1 MVDGP
6 LCMLRSGQLLPCMQS
21 GRHGRTRTEEAQDL
35 LKATVLIGV
44 AAMLATCSRPP
55 SMLEQIRESGELRV
69 VTLNSPMTFYYGPW
83 GAEGPE
89 YDLLKGF
96 ANHLNVDLHIVAA
109 DRYADLLRA
118 IEGADVHLAAAGLGV
133 TAERAS
139 RVDFGPAYQRV
150 EQLVVVR
157 RGRKLPRSPEDLVG
171 RRGEVVARSAHVET
185 LEAARKAL
193 PGLVWVENPVMDTGQ
208 LLAAVARGQI
218 DYTVVDSNILS
229 IYQSFMPELR
239 VAFELG
245 PAIDLAWA
253 FPRQR
258 DDSLRQAAAEYL
270 AALDKSGDLAH
281 TLERYYQHKAQFDY
295 VGTRKFSRD
304 YERKLPVYEPMFRK
318 AGERHDL
325 DWRLLAAA
333 GYQESHWNPK
343 AVSHKGAI
351 GVMMLMRDTADLIGI
366 KNPFDPAQSIEGGAR
381 YLRRMLRLVPDEV
394 PEPDRFWMAL
404 AAYNMG
410 YGHLI
415 DARALTASLGG
426 DKNKWSH
433 VRRTLP
439 LLMQPQWYSK
449 ARWGYARG
457 VETVD
462 YVDNV
467 RNYYQ
472 ILLYY
477 ETGETAPGEPLPEPK
492 ASATTAASE
501 PSPAVDPG
509 S

>member
-1 MVDGP
+1 MVGGRSACYGP
-6 LCMLRSGQLLPCMQS
+6 DSC
-21 GRHGRTRTEEAQDL
+21 RTAYRPAGSADKKNEEVRRL
-35 LKATVLIGV
+35 LKATVFIAI
-44 AAMLATCSRPP
+44 AALLATCSRPP

-69 VTLNSPMTFYYGPW
+69 ATLNSPITFYYGPW

-89 YDLLKGF
+89 YDLLQGL
-96 ANHLNVDLHIVAA
+96 ANHLNVELHIVAA
-109 DRYADLLRA
+109 DRYADLMRQV
-118 IEGADVHLAAAGLGV
+118 EGAEVHLAAAGLGV

-139 RVDFGPAYQRV
+139 RVRFGAAYQRV
-150 EQLVVVR
+150 QQLVVVR
-157 RGRKLPRSPEDLVG
+157 RGHRPPRSPEDLVG
-171 RRGEVVARSAHVET
+171 RRGEIVARSAHVEA
-185 LEAARKAL
+185 LEAARRAA
-193 PGLVWVENPVMDTGQ
+193 PGLIWVENPVMDTGQ
-208 LLAAVARGQI
+208 LLAAVARGQL

-229 IYQSFMPELR
+229 VYQSFMPELR

-245 PAIDLAWA
+245 SGCDLAWA

-258 DDSLRQAAAEYL
+258 DDSLLRAADEYL
-270 AALDKSGDLAH
+270 TALDKSGDLAH
-281 TLERYYQHKAQFDY
+281 MLERYYEHKAQFDY

-304 YERKLPVYEPMFRK
+304 YERKLPVYESMFRK
-318 AGERHDL
+318 AGERHDI

-333 GYQESHWNPK
+333 GYQESHWEPG

-381 YLRRMLRLVPDEV
+381 YLRRMLKLVPAEV

-426 DKNKWSH
+426 DKNRWSH
-433 VRRTLP
+433 VRRILP

-457 VETVD
+457 VETVG

-477 ETGETAPGEPLPEPK
+477 ETGEMAPGEPLPEPEV
-492 ASATTAASE
+492 SATTAARDDGAA
-501 PSPAVDPG
+501 SPG
-509 S
+509 G